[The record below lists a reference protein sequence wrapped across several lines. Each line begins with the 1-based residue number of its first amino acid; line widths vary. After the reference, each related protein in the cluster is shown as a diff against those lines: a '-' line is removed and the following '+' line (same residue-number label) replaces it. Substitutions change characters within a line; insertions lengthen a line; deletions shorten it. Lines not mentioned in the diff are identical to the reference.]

1 MILGSWFGLSRICKC
16 WGTSFFSICFAMH
29 NCYRVFPSANEHQPP
44 LVLKPILTFPKG
56 RNKLHL
62 PMNISP
68 LSFSNPS

>member
-1 MILGSWFGLSRICKC
+1 MLGHFL
-16 WGTSFFSICFAMH
+16 FSICFAMH

-44 LVLKPILTFPKG
+44 LVLKPIQTFPKG

-68 LSFSNPS
+68 LSFSPEGEMPVTLVIDKS